1 MNNQK
6 DQQMK
11 QAVYFIDDEPTDMRS
26 TEVSSNSMQ
35 TVIPNSIPRTTV
47 QKQSDSQHSNCTTT
61 VPANKYVR
69 KSALSNQRQQPV
81 APPYNQPVQPTN
93 VYQQPAVS
101 APFNTQHPISQDN
114 PIETTIQKLQAK
126 WVSDSQKA
134 YREKQFKFDNS
145 TLAPDSQGCLTVFD
159 KGIIINHN
167 KNRANLH

>member
-61 VPANKYVR
+61 VPANKYLR
-69 KSALSNQRQQPV
+69 NARFSR
-81 APPYNQPVQPTN
+81 TN
-93 VYQQPAVS
+93 
-101 APFNTQHPISQDN
+101 
-114 PIETTIQKLQAK
+114 
-126 WVSDSQKA
+126 
-134 YREKQFKFDNS
+134 R
-145 TLAPDSQGCLTVFD
+145 
-159 KGIIINHN
+159 
-167 KNRANLH
+167 

>member
-61 VPANKYVR
+61 VPANKYVPGR
-69 KSALSNQRQQPV
+69 DA
-81 APPYNQPVQPTN
+81 
-93 VYQQPAVS
+93 
-101 APFNTQHPISQDN
+101 
-114 PIETTIQKLQAK
+114 
-126 WVSDSQKA
+126 
-134 YREKQFKFDNS
+134 
-145 TLAPDSQGCLTVFD
+145 
-159 KGIIINHN
+159 
-167 KNRANLH
+167 ANLAIAWISSTESLKVGITGTRITSLV